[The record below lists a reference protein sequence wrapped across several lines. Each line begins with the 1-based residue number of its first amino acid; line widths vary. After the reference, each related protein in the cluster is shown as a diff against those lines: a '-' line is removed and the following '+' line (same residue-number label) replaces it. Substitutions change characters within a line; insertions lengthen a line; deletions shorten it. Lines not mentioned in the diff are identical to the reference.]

1 MNRMMTGHGMMSPIS
16 GRHITQDLRTGQ
28 NETAIRSVQNRGL
41 LYRSIYAQKMREANA
56 QQRMAAAD
64 ILNGHLLMT
73 EIMLSNLMQKYVYDV
88 YGELEEKGM
97 MRHQMKR
104 HARQMRDVSRDLIS
118 RSNQH
123 DRSMVQTFCRRI
135 FPSLVDA
142 YIEDGGTLTSKLHV
156 VFQRR
161 YATLMEQIYLSSK
174 NVLDKGRV
182 PNSELGAKIQMVL
195 MLCHTGIELY
205 DLICERVDRLL
216 EGFGSM
222 TRLKSRHNEKILCS
236 AKELMRLVEGDR
248 SGMMDDD
255 CREVKA
261 ARTFCAQFQKELTS
275 EELLQLIESGIVSL
289 QIDFTEYAIATLRI
303 RMEHGRLSVAC
314 IRTILARVGTPANVR
329 RLLKEIAGIP
339 YTNNGETD
347 AIDLAQSL
355 PDSVPESAI
364 ATFRRLCIE
373 DHVLLPEKEDE
384 RKVRCRELRQEARS
398 NNGVLPM
405 GTLKAL
411 YMELK
416 TKKAVSALLTEA
428 GKELEDTLKVFD
440 KTKVKELKA

>member
-1 MNRMMTGHGMMSPIS
+1 MNRLMTGHGMMSPIS
-16 GRHITQDLRTGQ
+16 SHFTRDLRTEQ
-28 NETAIRSVQNRGL
+28 NETAIRSVQNSGL

-73 EIMLSNLMQKYVYDV
+73 EIMLANLMQKYVYDV
-88 YGELEEKGM
+88 CSGLEEKGM

-123 DRSMVQTFCRRI
+123 DRSMVHTFCRRI
-135 FPSLVDA
+135 FPSLVDT

-174 NVLDKGRV
+174 NVLDKDRV
-182 PNSELGAKIQMVL
+182 PESELGAKIQMVL

-222 TRLKSRHNEKILCS
+222 TRLKSQHNEKILCS
-236 AKELMRLVEGDR
+236 AKELMRLL
-248 SGMMDDD
+248 SGNRKSMMDDES
-255 CREVKA
+255 REVKA
-261 ARTFCAQFQKELTS
+261 VRAFCAQFQKELTS

-303 RMEHGRLSVAC
+303 RMEHGRLSVSC
-314 IRTILARVGTPANVR
+314 IRTLLARVGTPANVR
-329 RLLKEIAGIP
+329 RLLKEIAAIP
-339 YTNNGETD
+339 YTDNGETD

>member
-16 GRHITQDLRTGQ
+16 SHFTLDLRNEQ

-41 LYRSIYAQKMREANA
+41 LYRSIYAQKMREASA

-73 EIMLSNLMQKYVYDV
+73 EIMIANLMQKYIYDV
-88 YGELEEKGM
+88 YNGLEEKGM

-104 HARQMRDVSRDLIS
+104 HAKQMRDVARDLIS

-123 DRSMVQTFCRRI
+123 DRCMVKTFCHRI
-135 FPSLVDA
+135 FPSLVDT

-156 VFQRR
+156 AFQRR

-182 PNSELGAKIQMVL
+182 PESELGAKIQMVL

-205 DLICERVDRLL
+205 NLICERVDRLL

-222 TRLKSRHNEKILCS
+222 TRLKSQHNEKILCS
-236 AKELMRLVEGDR
+236 AKELMRLVEGKPENV
-248 SGMMDDD
+248 MDEDSQ
-255 CREVKA
+255 EVKD
-261 ARTFCAQFQKELTS
+261 ARDFCAQFQKELTN

-289 QIDFTEYAIATLRI
+289 QIDFTEYAIAILRI
-303 RMEHGRLSVAC
+303 RMEHRRLSVASV
-314 IRTILARVGTPANVR
+314 RTLLARVGTPANVR
-329 RLLKEIAGIP
+329 RLLKEIASIP
-339 YTNNGETD
+339 YTDNGETD

-355 PDSVPESAI
+355 PDSAPESAI
-364 ATFRRLCIE
+364 ATFRRLCVE

-384 RKVRCRELRQEARS
+384 RKVRCRELRQEVRA
-398 NNGVLPM
+398 NKGLLPH

-411 YMELK
+411 YAEMK
-416 TKKAVSALLTEA
+416 TKKAVSELLMEA
-428 GKELEDTLKVFD
+428 GKELGDTLKVLD
-440 KTKVKELKA
+440 RTKVKELKA